1 MTNLIYPSAI
11 NSPRVR
17 SVMALAKKHKAIAE
31 TFVDLGC
38 GNGSIAADLGRLLSC
53 RDVIG
58 IEIESEPVNIAL
70 REGRISKGFCLD
82 IGKDSLPLPDISV
95 DFVYAGEV
103 IEHLYDPDH
112 LLDEIYRILKPD
124 GIAIIDTP
132 NLASWFNRISL
143 LLGYQPF
150 LTEVSLRYNVG
161 KLRTF
166 GPSEGQHIRVFTSK
180 AFSTLIKLHHFKI
193 KEFRG
198 IPAAD
203 PVYTPLSIP
212 LRALERLFAYSTSL
226 AGASICVV
234 IKQNEKPPYHD
245 N

>member
-17 SVMALAKKHKAIAE
+17 TVMALVSKYKGTAE
-31 TFVDLGC
+31 KLVDLG
-38 GNGSIAADLGRLLSC
+38 RTLSC
-53 RDVIG
+53 HDVIG
-58 IEIESEPVNIAL
+58 IEIASEPVNIAL
-70 REGRISKGFCLD
+70 HEGRITKGFCLD
-82 IGKDSLPLPDISV
+82 ISKDNLPLQDESV

-150 LTEVSLRYNVG
+150 LTEVSFYHNVG
-161 KLRTF
+161 KLRIF
-166 GPSEGQHIRVFTSK
+166 GPSEGQHIRLFTRK
-180 AFSTLIKLHHFKI
+180 AFIALLKIHHFDI
-193 KEFRG
+193 KALRG

-203 PVYTPLSIP
+203 PVYTTLPFPINFLDHIFTYIS
-212 LRALERLFAYSTSL
+212 SL
-226 AGASICVV
+226 AGAVV
-234 IKQNEKPPYHD
+234 YVAAKSRIDIGSSP
-245 N
+245 